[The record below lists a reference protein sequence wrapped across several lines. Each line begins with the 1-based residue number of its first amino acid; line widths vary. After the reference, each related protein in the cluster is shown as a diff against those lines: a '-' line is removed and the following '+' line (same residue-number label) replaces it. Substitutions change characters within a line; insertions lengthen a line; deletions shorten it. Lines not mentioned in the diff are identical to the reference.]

1 MLAPRE
7 AAGKF
12 GAHLMLDSNTLTP
25 MVKRMETAGWLVRA
39 RNPAD
44 ERQVLVHL
52 TEAGQTLVA
61 QIAGVPDCFVAQTG
75 LDPDGIEDLRT
86 SLAALRDRMRP
97 R

>member
-1 MLAPRE
+1 MLAIERSGP
-7 AAGKF
+7 ANA
-12 GAHLMLDSNTLTP
+12 P
-25 MVKRMETAGWLVRA
+25 MRA